1 MYMQKKTYVVPSFD
15 VFELEGEPILTGA
28 ESFTGSLNPDNEED
42 ENDPGK
48 MSNKRQPS
56 APWSKSPWE

>member
-1 MYMQKKTYVVPSFD
+1 MQKKVYVVPSFD

-28 ESFTGSLNPDNEED
+28 GSFTESLNPGNEEE
-42 ENDPGK
+42 ENDSGK

>member
-1 MYMQKKTYVVPSFD
+1 MQKKIYVVPSFD
-15 VFELEGEPILTGA
+15 VFELEGEPILSGGD
-28 ESFTGSLNPDNEED
+28 SFTQNLGPDNEEE
-42 ENDPGK
+42 ENDSGK